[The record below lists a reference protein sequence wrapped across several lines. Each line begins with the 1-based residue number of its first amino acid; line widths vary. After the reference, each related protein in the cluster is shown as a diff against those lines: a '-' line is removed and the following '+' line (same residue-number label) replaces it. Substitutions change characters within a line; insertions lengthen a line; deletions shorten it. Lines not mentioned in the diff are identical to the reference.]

1 MMVGSAE
8 RSLRVIGP
16 QLAVWAALSVAAGAA
31 LIVMGTPLWRAF
43 GVQAVAWGAIDGA
56 IAWFGMRDHRRKR
69 RTLGARNAEWHAEV
83 VKVRRILLLNV
94 WLDVGYVT
102 VGLLIASFGA
112 EGVRLGHG
120 LGVIVQGAFLLA
132 FDAFHYGRLRDW
144 VTPRR
149 RDASASEDA

>member
-1 MMVGSAE
+1 MMGDSAE
-8 RSLRVIGP
+8 RSLRAIGP
-16 QLAVWAALSVAAGAA
+16 QLAGWSALSMASGAVLMA
-31 LIVMGTPLWRAF
+31 MGTPLWHAF
-43 GVQAVAWGAIDGA
+43 GVQSVAWGAIDGA

-69 RTLGARNAEWHAEV
+69 RTLGTGNAGWHAEV

-120 LGVIVQGAFLLA
+120 LGVVVQGAFLLA
-132 FDAFHYGRLRDW
+132 FDAFHHRRLQAW
-144 VTPRR
+144 VTPRP
-149 RDASASEDA
+149 